1 MIPLINVILWCR
13 VINYKWPGRGK
24 SVFSYRYTALAA
36 LLAILLGACTSQ
48 YAGIR
53 VVDPGLQKEK
63 TQMVERLYAQLE
75 KWQGVPY
82 QLGGLSK
89 GGIDCSG
96 FVYLTYKDHFGI
108 ELPRTTGQ
116 QAQAGQPV
124 NEKVVQAGD
133 LVFFKTGLLAKHV
146 GIYVENGEFLH
157 ASTAKGVMLSRL
169 SDPYWSSHYWKTVR
183 IP

>member
-1 MIPLINVILWCR
+1 MEAS
-13 VINYKWPGRGK
+13 RGK
-24 SVFSYRYTALAA
+24 SVLIYRYNVLVV
-36 LLAILLGACTSQ
+36 LVVLLLGACTSQ
-48 YAGIR
+48 YAGMGA
-53 VVDPGLQKEK
+53 VDSRLQKEK

-82 QLGGLSK
+82 QMGGLSK

-96 FVYLTYKDHFGI
+96 FVYMTYKDHFGI

-116 QAQAGQPV
+116 QAKSGQPV
-124 NEKVVQAGD
+124 NEKVLQAGD
-133 LVFFKTGLLAKHV
+133 LVFFKTGILAKHV

>member
-1 MIPLINVILWCR
+1 MHKKHTDII
-13 VINYKWPGRGK
+13 
-24 SVFSYRYTALAA
+24 
-36 LLAILLGACTSQ
+36 
-48 YAGIR
+48 
-53 VVDPGLQKEK
+53 EK
-63 TQMVERLYAQLE
+63 LNAQLE

-82 QLGGLSK
+82 QLGGLGK

-116 QAQAGQPV
+116 QAQSGQPV
-124 NEKVVQAGD
+124 KVPGLQAGD
-133 LVFFKTGLLAKHV
+133 LVFFKTGILAKHV

-157 ASTAKGVMLSRL
+157 ASTGKGVMLSNL

-183 IP
+183 IQ

>member
-1 MIPLINVILWCR
+1 MSICRDSLLVIL
-13 VINYKWPGRGK
+13 VA
-24 SVFSYRYTALAA
+24 V
-36 LLAILLGACTSQ
+36 LLGACSSQ
-48 YAGIR
+48 YVGLKVI
-53 VVDPGLQKEK
+53 DPRLQKEK
-63 TQMVERLYAQLE
+63 TQVVERLYTQLE
-75 KWQGVPY
+75 KWQGAPY
-82 QLGGLSK
+82 QMGGLSK

-116 QAQAGQPV
+116 QAKSGQPV
-124 NEKVVQAGD
+124 DVTVLQAGD
-133 LVFFKTGLLAKHV
+133 LVFFKTGILVKHV

-157 ASTAKGVMLSRL
+157 ASTGKGVMLSKL